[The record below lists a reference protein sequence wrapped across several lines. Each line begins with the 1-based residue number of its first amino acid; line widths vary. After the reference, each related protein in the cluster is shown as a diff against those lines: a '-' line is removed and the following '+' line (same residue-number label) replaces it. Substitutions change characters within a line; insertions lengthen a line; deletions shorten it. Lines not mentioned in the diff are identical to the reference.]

1 MGTQMGHTVEL
12 KAADGFKLSGYRAEP
27 AGRPKGGLVVLQEIF
42 GVNHHIRAVTDRFA
56 AEGYVALAPALFDRA
71 DRNVEL
77 GYDQAGID
85 RGLKLRSQI
94 QLTDTLADIQAS
106 IQALS
111 DAGKIATIGYCWGG
125 SLAFLSATRLNGLAC
140 AIGYY
145 GGMIAAHAGEKP
157 KVPVL
162 LHFGEEDHGI
172 PLTDVEK
179 VRQARPEIEIH
190 VYKGTGHGFSC
201 DERESFN
208 ATSHET
214 ALKRS
219 LAFLDQHLA

>member
-1 MGTQMGHTVEL
+1 MGHTVDL
-12 KAADGFKLSGYRAEP
+12 KAADGFKLGGYRAEP
-27 AGRPKGGLVVLQEIF
+27 AGTPKGALVVLQEIF

-56 AEGYVALAPALFDRA
+56 AQGYVALAPALFDRA
-71 DRNVEL
+71 ERNVEL

-94 QLTDTLADIQAS
+94 QLTDTLADIQAG

-111 DAGKIATIGYCWGG
+111 GAGKIATIGYCWGG

-145 GGMIAAHAGEKP
+145 GGMIAAHAGETP

-162 LHFGEEDHGI
+162 LHFGKEDHGI

-179 VRQARPEIEIH
+179 IRQAQPGIEIH
-190 VYKGTGHGFSC
+190 IYEGAGHGFSC

-208 ATSHET
+208 AASHET

-219 LAFLDQHLA
+219 LTFLDKHFS

>member
-1 MGTQMGHTVEL
+1 MGTQMGHTVDL
-12 KAADGFKLSGYRAEP
+12 KAADGFKLGGYRAEP
-27 AGRPKGGLVVLQEIF
+27 AGRPKGALVVLQEIF
-42 GVNHHIRAVTDRFA
+42 GVNHHIRTVTDRFA

-71 DRNVEL
+71 ERNVEL

-94 QLTDTLADIQAS
+94 QLTDTLADIQAA

-111 DAGKIATIGYCWGG
+111 DTGKIATIGYCWGG

-145 GGMIAAHAGEKP
+145 GGMIAAHAGETP

-172 PLTDVEK
+172 PLADVEK
-179 VRQARPEIEIH
+179 IRQAQPGIEIH
-190 VYKGTGHGFSC
+190 VYKNAGHGFSC
-201 DERESFN
+201 DERDSFS
-208 ATSHET
+208 ATNHET

-219 LAFLDQHLA
+219 LAFLDKHFS